1 MTSAF
6 PSELMNQGNDVA
18 PEGTDVEPNSIVP
31 TAASP
36 FYGALEASS
45 LCGLPD
51 VARPAGFGVCASFKP
66 RDKFGE
72 RVALADTL
80 SSSIGPH
87 IARFA
92 DT

>member
-45 LCGLPD
+45 LCGLPN
-51 VARPAGFGVCASFKP
+51 VAGPAGFVGLFQAQGQIWGACCPRRHPLQLHRPSPSSF
-66 RDKFGE
+66 R
-72 RVALADTL
+72 
-80 SSSIGPH
+80 
-87 IARFA
+87 
-92 DT
+92 

>member
-1 MTSAF
+1 MSSAF

-51 VARPAGFGVCASFKP
+51 VAGPAGFVGVP
-66 RDKFGE
+66 
-72 RVALADTL
+72 L
-80 SSSIGPH
+80 SSPGTNLGSVLPSPTPSP
-87 IARFA
+87 APSA
-92 DT
+92 LT